1 MSDLLAHFLTRGA
14 LESASTRRF
23 VVQIP
28 LASSPS
34 VRPAGS
40 IRPRCTEDG
49 GLRMDRPHRVRQERR
64 QLTAIDV

>member
-28 LASSPS
+28 A
-34 VRPAGS
+34 
-40 IRPRCTEDG
+40 
-49 GLRMDRPHRVRQERR
+49 R
-64 QLTAIDV
+64 QLTLSEARRLNQATLH